1 MVEDSV
7 HFLSKETMVQAVARS
22 ATKDFIVNKV
32 QRMLYEAVS
41 SFNGNLENEETLSRL
56 IKAEFAVLRDAFNLP
71 PELDD
76 CVRKV
81 AAKLLNLYC
90 TGRLGHYTLDL
101 APSYKRD
108 NLS

>member
-1 MVEDSV
+1 
-7 HFLSKETMVQAVARS
+7 
-22 ATKDFIVNKV
+22 
-32 QRMLYEAVS
+32 MLYEVVS
-41 SFNGNLENEETLSRL
+41 SFNGDLEDEETMSPL
-56 IKAEFAVLRDAFNLP
+56 IKAEFSVLRDVFNLS
-71 PELDD
+71 PESDD